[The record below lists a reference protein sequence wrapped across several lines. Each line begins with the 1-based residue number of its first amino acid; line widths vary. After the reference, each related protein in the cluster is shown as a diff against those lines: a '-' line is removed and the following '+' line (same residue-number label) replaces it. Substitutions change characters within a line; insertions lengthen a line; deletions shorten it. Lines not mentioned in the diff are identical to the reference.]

1 MQFDGT
7 RFSHAE
13 SSNAIR
19 FARGLLAS
27 LVVAFFAVC
36 ATPAAAQE
44 KKQAKDSNWAKWEA
58 EAKAQDQAAE
68 SKAEVFFSFDRMPWR
83 DVIQWIADEANVALH
98 YEELPPGSF
107 SYDDPNPFST
117 QEAIDRLNLFLL
129 PQGFSL
135 VQSGKLL
142 SVINLGDPRSLQTL
156 DQLARFV
163 KIDQLEDLP
172 THDVVKCMFPLGEL
186 EVEDALEE
194 LSVLKLMTQPAP
206 FNKTKQLMITDTVGK
221 LLNVKAIIES
231 FQPSTLDNGTVMR
244 NFALKHVEAEDIL
257 GVARPHLGL
266 ATGEMIGIDVS
277 ISADLQ
283 GQNIFVTGVED
294 KVKLI
299 EGLVRDLDIP
309 QNVLTAAD
317 GQATL
322 KSHFVEGGN
331 VDTVYNVLQTLLA
344 GKQARVSVDEDSS
357 SIVAFASPTIQDEI
371 KQTVAQ
377 LAASEPDFEIID
389 LQHVDPYFVIS
400 LLEEMLDLPTAFDD
414 PDDVDPDAPTIDAD
428 PGNMRLFVR
437 GKRHRIDQIK
447 KIVAGLDVT
456 TVGNAEKLRLLP
468 MRGSQ
473 AEKALMIRS
482 KFWDR
487 DNPVIY
493 FPSED
498 EIEPS
503 TERTLDDSTER
514 PHLTTLRRWDS
525 SPAPR
530 YLTDRSQTGEPPIR
544 AQMTPR
550 GLMLQCED
558 TAALDA
564 FEQDLRMIAG
574 PSGSLPSKPI
584 VFYLKYV
591 KPDSALRML
600 AELLDG
606 GETAEE
612 AEAGTLVNGL
622 VSSFGDYNPSLLT
635 SRDGLITLMAG
646 TITVVADPRLNRLIA
661 QGSMDDIDRIESY
674 LKIIDKST
682 GITDVAT
689 YGTSHIIELQHTD
702 ASEIAQTVRDAYANR
717 IASNS
722 RGSAGVQGQDPR
734 AADAKSRGED
744 RGEENS
750 KSRKSNKASSSG
762 GDAAQALEPAMTVA
776 VHERSNSI
784 IITAPDQL
792 FAEVEKLVKSLD
804 TQSQQ
809 TVEVIAPSNS
819 ALLQAMFGEGASSTS
834 DSRGSSNSRSSSSRS
849 RGSEGERL
857 QAFLRQRFGK

>member
-1 MQFDGT
+1 MRIESDRSQSSLPLLAPAPPSVFVQSSRSPRT
-7 RFSHAE
+7 LRFSRAL
-13 SSNAIR
+13 
-19 FARGLLAS
+19 F
-27 LVVAFFAVC
+27 
-36 ATPAAAQE
+36 AAASIALVGIAAKPIVAQE
-44 KKQAKDSNWAKWEA
+44 SAKPVKDSNWAKWEA
-58 EAKAQDQAAE
+58 DAKANEKKAQ
-68 SKAEVFFSFDRMPWR
+68 SKDEIYFSFDRMPWR

-117 QEAIDRLNLFLL
+117 QAAIDRLNLFLL

-163 KIDQLEDLP
+163 KLDQLDDLP

-299 EGLVRDLDIP
+299 EGLVKDLDVP
-309 QNVLTAAD
+309 KNVLSAAD
-317 GQATL
+317 GEATL

-344 GKQARVSVDEDSS
+344 GKQARVSIDEDSS
-357 SIVAFASPTIQDEI
+357 SVVAFASPVIQDEI
-371 KQTVAQ
+371 AQTVAQ
-377 LAASEPDFEIID
+377 LAASEPDFEIIN

-447 KIVAGLDVT
+447 KIVDGLDVT
-456 TVGNAEKLRLLP
+456 TIGNAEKLRLLP

-473 AEKALMIRS
+473 AEKALQIRS
-482 KFWDR
+482 RFWDR

-493 FPSED
+493 FPSE
-498 EIEPS
+498 EEVEES
-503 TERTLDDSTER
+503 TERTLDDSADR
-514 PHLTTLRRWDS
+514 PHLTTSRRWDS

-550 GLMLQCED
+550 GLMIQCED
-558 TAALDA
+558 TDALDA
-564 FEQDLRMIAG
+564 FEEELRMIAG
-574 PSGSLPSKPI
+574 PTGSLPSKPI

-661 QGSMDDIDRIESY
+661 QGSMDDIDRIEAY

-682 GITDVAT
+682 GITEVAT
-689 YGTSHIIELQHTD
+689 YGTSHIIELQHTE
-702 ASEIAQTVRDAYANR
+702 AAEIAQTVRDAYANR
-717 IASNS
+717 IASNA
-722 RGSAGVQGQDPR
+722 GGAAGVSGQDPR
-734 AADAKSRGED
+734 AAEGKSRGDD
-744 RGEENS
+744 RGEENP
-750 KSRKSNKASSSG
+750 KAKKSNRANSG
-762 GDAAQALEPAMTVA
+762 GNAAQALEPVMTVA

-784 IITAPDQL
+784 IITDPDQL
-792 FAEVEKLVKSLD
+792 FAEVDALVTSLD
-804 TQSQQ
+804 TQSQE
-809 TVEVIAPSNS
+809 TVEVINPGNS
-819 ALLQAMFGEGASSTS
+819 ALLQAMFGEGGSGSSTS
-834 DSRGSSNSRSSSSRS
+834 RGNSNGRSSSSR
-849 RGSEGERL
+849 
-857 QAFLRQRFGK
+857 